1 MYTTNAYSKKNL
13 DRATALVMAGM
24 SADEALRQIAAECAI
39 AEARAAA
46 KKAVKAAVNHQRLVA
61 EQLVYAPP
69 ALVDGIKADHD
80 RIAAGVKEYQRTH
93 GRGTPVPWADLGLV
107 YRHPAAWRLARAW
120 KRENWGPSGCWMQ
133 RVTATPALLEA
144 YGLSAD
150 TPLEVRRGET
160 DRA

>member
-1 MYTTNAYSKKNL
+1 MTTNIYTRKNL
-13 DRATALVMAGM
+13 DKAAELVLGGMTA
-24 SADEALRQIAAECAI
+24 DDALRQIAAECAI

-46 KKAVKAAVNHQRLVA
+46 HKAVKDAVNRARLVA
-61 EQLVYAPP
+61 EQLVYAPD
-69 ALVDGIKADHD
+69 ALVEGIKADHD

-93 GRGTPVPWADLGLV
+93 GRGTPVPWAELGLV

-120 KRENWGPSGCWMQ
+120 KREKWSPSGCWMQ

-150 TPLEVRRGET
+150 TPLTVRRGET
-160 DRA
+160 DKA